1 MQKQRL
7 VYRVHLTHETLEC
20 PYSQPHLLSS
30 FRDLYLGFQIA
41 TKESGD
47 VSSYVLGQADVLVSE
62 THMLDP
68 ALSVR

>member
-1 MQKQRL
+1 MPL
-7 VYRVHLTHETLEC
+7 LPTS
-20 PYSQPHLLSS
+20 PLSS
-30 FRDLYLGFQIA
+30 LQDLYLGFQLG

-47 VSSYVLGQADVLVSE
+47 VSRYILGKALNVLVSE